1 MEGEIEL
8 SRPLSSF
15 LFALRERERVMR
27 EREGERERVMRER
40 ERERACGGKQ
50 GSKAI

>member
-15 LFALRERERVMR
+15 LFALRERESDERWGEERGRVGASKAR
-27 EREGERERVMRER
+27 
-40 ERERACGGKQ
+40 Q
-50 GSKAI
+50 SKAI